1 MLRTRYLLSIIGLFW
16 WTSAI
21 AVDTGRPE
29 VRNFINDVAAEHG
42 FERRD
47 LEVILKSAKSQ
58 KSILEAIS
66 RPAERVK
73 PWHEY
78 RAIFITD
85 KRIAAGVDFW
95 QQHEAELN
103 RISCE
108 TGVPVEMLVGI
119 IGVETYFGRITGT
132 YRVLDALATLA
143 FDYPPRAKFFGRE
156 LKEFLLLV
164 REEDIDINDA
174 IGSYAGAMGA
184 PQFIPSSYRAYAVD
198 ADKTGGRDLWNSW
211 TDIIGSVANY
221 FVVHGWKK
229 GQPVAAKATLG
240 KSYRGKVS
248 KDNKLKISSTV
259 GKLRNAGADFAGG
272 APAETGATLIR
283 LDGANGNKYWV
294 GFDNFY
300 VITRYNR
307 SVMYALAVTQLGEA
321 IASERRTDDE

>member
-1 MLRTRYLLSIIGLFW
+1 MRYIVPIVGLFW
-16 WTSAI
+16 WTTAL

-29 VRNFINDVAAEHG
+29 VRKFIDSVAAEHG
-42 FERRD
+42 FERSD
-47 LEVILKSAKSQ
+47 LERVLKSAKSQ
-58 KSILEAIS
+58 ESILEAIS

-78 RAIFITD
+78 RNIFISD
-85 KRIAAGVDFW
+85 KRISAGVKFW
-95 QQHEAELN
+95 QEHEADLQ

-108 TGVPVEMLVGI
+108 TGVPVKMLVGI
-119 IGVETYFGRITGT
+119 IGVETYFGRITGS

-156 LKEFLLLV
+156 LEEFLLLV
-164 REEDIDINDA
+164 REEDIDIDAA

-198 ADKTGGRDLWNSW
+198 ADKNGGRDLWNSW

-229 GQPVAAKATLG
+229 DQPIVAKAAVG
-240 KSYRGKVS
+240 KRFRGTVPEE
-248 KDNKLKISSTV
+248 NKLKISSTV
-259 GKLRNAGADFAGG
+259 GKLRNDGADFAG
-272 APAETGATLIR
+272 AASANTGATLIR
-283 LDGANGNKYWV
+283 LDGTKGNEYWV

-321 IASERRTDDE
+321 ISSRRRSDSE